1 MSTLDRDG
9 WQLWPRSGATAA
21 WATAAAAAA
30 ADVLADPAQ
39 QARWLRHGGT
49 WFAGVDALPN
59 AADGS
64 IGGVPL
70 DGPWR
75 ASLGWHGAWH
85 PAQLSVVYPGY
96 PRRDPGEGEAAH
108 RFRRD
113 RDGAHLD
120 GLLAEGPAR
129 RRHLREPHAFI
140 LGLPLSPMRA
150 GTAPFV
156 VWQGSHFVIGRALSA
171 ALAGVAPERWGD
183 ADLTEAY
190 QAARREVFATC
201 PRVVV
206 TAAPGE
212 AILCHRRAIHGTA
225 PWTGAAAEAR
235 IVAWFRPLLPAP
247 GAWLADPAAAARGR
261 PAPATLRIPPQT

>member
-1 MSTLDRDG
+1 MTGPGDEG
-9 WQLWPRSGATAA
+9 WARLPWNAATAA
-21 WATAAAAAA
+21 WAAAAGEAARG
-30 ADVLADPAQ
+30 VLADPAMR
-39 QARWLRHGGT
+39 ARWLRHGGT

-64 IGGVPL
+64 VGGVPL

-75 ASLGWHGAWH
+75 ERLGWPGDWH
-85 PAQLSVVYPGY
+85 RAQLSVVYPGY
-96 PRRDPGEGEAAH
+96 PRRDPDEGEAAH

-120 GLLAEGPAR
+120 GLLPEGPDR

-140 LGLPLSPMRA
+140 LGLPLSPVTEGA
-150 GTAPFV
+150 APFV
-156 VWQGSHFVIGRALSA
+156 VWEGSHRVIGRAFAA
-171 ALAGVAPERWGD
+171 ALDGIASGDWGD
-183 ADLTEAY
+183 IDLTEAY

-206 TAAPGE
+206 TARPGE

-225 PWTGAAAEAR
+225 PWTGPAAEGR
-235 IVAWFRPLLPAP
+235 MVTWFRPLLPQA
-247 GAWLADPAAAARGR
+247 ADWLGD
-261 PAPATLRIPPQT
+261 

>member
-1 MSTLDRDG
+1 MTGPGEEG
-9 WQLWPRSGATAA
+9 WARLPWNAATAA
-21 WATAAAAAA
+21 WAAAAGEAARG
-30 ADVLADPAQ
+30 VLADPAMRT
-39 QARWLRHGGT
+39 RWLRHGGT

-64 IGGVPL
+64 VGGVPL

-75 ASLGWHGAWH
+75 GSLGWPGDWH
-85 PAQLSVVYPGY
+85 RAQLSVVYPGY
-96 PRRDPGEGEAAH
+96 PRRDPDEGEAAH

-120 GLLAEGPAR
+120 GLLPEGPDR

-140 LGLPLSPMRA
+140 LGLPLSPVTEGA
-150 GTAPFV
+150 APFV
-156 VWQGSHFVIGRALSA
+156 VWQGSHRVIGRAFAA
-171 ALAGVAPERWGD
+171 ALDGVAPGDWGD
-183 ADLTEAY
+183 VDLTEVY

-206 TAAPGE
+206 TARPGE

-225 PWTGAAAEAR
+225 PWSGAAAEGR
-235 IVAWFRPLLPAP
+235 MVAWFRPLLPRA
-247 GAWLADPAAAARGR
+247 ADWLGD
-261 PAPATLRIPPQT
+261 